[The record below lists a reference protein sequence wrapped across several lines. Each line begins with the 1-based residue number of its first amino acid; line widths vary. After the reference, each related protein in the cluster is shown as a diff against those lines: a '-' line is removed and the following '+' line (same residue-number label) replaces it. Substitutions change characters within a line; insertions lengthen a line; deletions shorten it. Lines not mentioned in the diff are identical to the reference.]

1 MNDRSEEATGDICI
15 YCDQD
20 TVPVGFWSAEGEWVG
35 PFTDEPVCHECYKH
49 YSSGKKLGCECFEG
63 EDFSNSMTIHIL
75 RKRLEER

>member
-20 TVPVGFWSAEGEWVG
+20 TVPVGFWSISGDRWVG

-49 YSSGKKLGCECFEG
+49 YSSGKKLDCE
-63 EDFSNSMTIHIL
+63 DYSDSMTIHIL
-75 RKRLEER
+75 RKRLEHG